1 MLPASKPDEGAE
13 VRRYAQLI
21 LQNAGVGDKLPTPVA
36 DIVACAELV
45 VSNDITLSEV
55 HTDFFTRSFGVA
67 KAAIA
72 KLMGLVDLRQKV
84 IYLDTTMIR
93 EKQTFVKLHEV
104 GHKVLPWQRATYMY
118 LDDETTLAPE
128 VGDLFEQEANR
139 FAADVLFQ
147 VDRFKHDAADLPLSI
162 RSPLALARRYGASA
176 HASIRRYVE
185 ANNRACALVIAD
197 LLPEIE
203 GQGSFLR
210 VKHVVRSA
218 KFDHRFPHMKWARR
232 LECGLPYVLPIL
244 RGARFVEGH
253 EIDLLDQA
261 GQQVRC
267 KVAVFSNTY
276 TIFILIWPADEKVRS
291 KTKIEIVR

>member
-1 MLPASKPDEGAE
+1 MLPAPQPDENAE
-13 VRRYAQLI
+13 VRRYARLI
-21 LQNAGVGDKLPTPVA
+21 LQNAGVGDTLPTPVA
-36 DIVACAELV
+36 DIIACAELV

-55 HTDFFTRSFGVA
+55 HTDYFTRSFGVA
-67 KAAIA
+67 KAAIK

-104 GHKVLPWQRATYMY
+104 GHKVLPWQRATYLY

-128 VGDLFEQEANR
+128 VRDLFEQEANH

-162 RSPLALARRYGASA
+162 RSPLELAKRYGAST

-185 ANNRACALVIAD
+185 ANTRACAVVIAD
-197 LLPEIE
+197 TLPEVDA
-203 GQGSFLR
+203 QGSFLR
-210 VKHVVRSA
+210 VKHVIRSA
-218 KFDHRFPHMKWARR
+218 KFGYRFPHTKWARR

-244 RGARFVEGH
+244 RGARFAEGY
-253 EIDLLDQA
+253 ELDLLDQDE
-261 GQQVRC
+261 QQVKC
-267 KVAVFSNTY
+267 KIDVFSNTY
-276 TIFILIWPADEKVRS
+276 TIFILIWPADEKAKS